1 MVALEA
7 FSIMYIVDIGRI
19 GLSNGPCV
27 YQMSVSSIINKTP
40 QVRATF
46 FATLLH
52 VKRKCRELI
61 LMHSFSVLRL
71 LFLAISPLDEAPTMY

>member
-1 MVALEA
+1 M
-7 FSIMYIVDIGRI
+7 MYIVDIGRI

-46 FATLLH
+46 FATLLN
-52 VKRKCRELI
+52 VKRKCRTNLNA
-61 LMHSFSVLRL
+61 F
-71 LFLAISPLDEAPTMY
+71 FLSIKITFFGHISAG